1 MLVTDENRL
10 NQILQNIAGNAVKF
24 TEEGYVRISA
34 KVVND
39 HVMIEIEDT
48 GIGISADQLPQIFDE
63 FRQLDGSTSRQYEG
77 TGLGLAIAGKL
88 IELLHG
94 DIEVKSELGEGT
106 IFTVKLPIKWEGM
119 KEESSSIFRKDFNKY
134 ENEVIIPSG
143 KGWLLLVE
151 DNESAIIQ
159 MKSVLQNKGYQITVA
174 QNGLEA
180 LEFVEHTIPDG
191 IILDLMMPEMD
202 GFEVLENIRS
212 KDETRNLPVLILTAK
227 DLGKADLARLSANNI
242 QQLVHKGDVD
252 LNGLMYK
259 INMMLKKS
267 SEENKVIKLSELSKV
282 NPLVSERQRILIIE
296 DNPDNM
302 TTMQAIIPDKYR
314 IIKAL
319 DGITGLRIAVT
330 QIPDLILLD
339 INLPRMS
346 GIELLGMLKKSEDTS
361 KIPVIAV
368 TARVTR
374 EDKKELLEAGCDDYL
389 AKPVDAKLLTEKI
402 SRWLD

>member
-1 MLVTDENRL
+1 
-10 NQILQNIAGNAVKF
+10 
-24 TEEGYVRISA
+24 
-34 KVVND
+34 
-39 HVMIEIEDT
+39 
-48 GIGISADQLPQIFDE
+48 
-63 FRQLDGSTSRQYEG
+63 
-77 TGLGLAIAGKL
+77 
-88 IELLHG
+88 
-94 DIEVKSELGEGT
+94 
-106 IFTVKLPIKWEGM
+106 
-119 KEESSSIFRKDFNKY
+119 
-134 ENEVIIPSG
+134 
-143 KGWLLLVE
+143 
-151 DNESAIIQ
+151 
-159 MKSVLQNKGYQITVA
+159 
-174 QNGLEA
+174 
-180 LEFVEHTIPDG
+180 
-191 IILDLMMPEMD
+191 
-202 GFEVLENIRS
+202 
-212 KDETRNLPVLILTAK
+212 LILTAK

-267 SEENKVIKLSELSKV
+267 NEEKKVIKLSELSKAKT
-282 NPLVSERQRILIIE
+282 LVSERQRVLIIE

-402 SRWLD
+402 SKWLD